1 MNAPYSPLPNNPFRR
16 DLLAGKRL
24 IGCWAS
30 LCSNITTEILQAA
43 KKHGKACA
51 ILAPVE
57 ADARRYLEMGM
68 TFVAVGGDT
77 GLLRNAARALA
88 QRFQAVT

>member
-1 MNAPYSPLPNNPFRR
+1 LSAAYGLMLQPNAPEVQ
-16 DLLAGKRL
+16 DAMQKILAGAKR
-24 IGCWAS
+24 
-30 LCSNITTEILQAA
+30 
-43 KKHGKACA
+43 HGKACG

-77 GLLRNAARALA
+77 GLLRGAATTLA
-88 QRFQAVT
+88 QKFKAR